1 MNLFGLEG
9 IGFIISLAMTL
20 LVSGAIMFY
29 CLRRF
34 KILENSIVEQGKVL
48 QSFII
53 KYQNN
58 NNELASSIA
67 LNSAIEQSK
76 LQETSTNNKI
86 EVSDDDSEYSDDSSS
101 DEELDIDINESD
113 KKDITLTT
121 QDIDVNLLANM
132 ENVNLTGKDVKTLSI
147 TDVICVP
154 LSDELVEQSIKEFSI
169 EDNLHSN
176 SDSDSDNESLKSEKI
191 IEEVS
196 LSKLEKLEKLEKVD
210 NVDKVDKLS
219 SDNTQ
224 KKTSNRSLS
233 KMKVDDLRDLALKD
247 TLETS
252 ENLKNMK
259 KDQLLKLFNK
269 N

>member
-34 KILENSIVEQGKVL
+34 KMLENSIVEQGKVL

-53 KYQNN
+53 KYQQNN
-58 NNELASSIA
+58 NTELASSIA
-67 LNSAIEQSK
+67 LNAAMEQTK
-76 LQETSTNNKI
+76 LQESTTSSKI
-86 EVSDDDSEYSDDSSS
+86 EVSDDESEYSDDSSS
-101 DEELDIDINESD
+101 DEELDIDVNDYD

-132 ENVNLTGKDVKTLSI
+132 DNIDLTRQDIKTLSI
-147 TDVICVP
+147 TDVVCVP
-154 LSDELVEQSIKEFSI
+154 LSDELVENSIKEFTI
-169 EDNLHSN
+169 EDNLN
-176 SDSDSDNESLKSEKI
+176 VDSDSDSDSASLKSEKI
-191 IEEVS
+191 IEEIT
-196 LSKLEKLEKLEKVD
+196 LDKTENLDKVD
-210 NVDKVDKLS
+210 KIDKVDKLPT
-219 SDNTQ
+219 DNSQ
-224 KKTSNRSLS
+224 KKTANRSLS

-247 TLETS
+247 SLETS
-252 ENLKNMK
+252 ENLKIMK

>member
-101 DEELDIDINESD
+101 DEELDIDVNDYD

-132 ENVNLTGKDVKTLSI
+132 DNIDLTQQDIKTLSI
-147 TDVICVP
+147 TDVVCVP
-154 LSDELVEQSIKEFSI
+154 LSDELVENSIKEFTI
-169 EDNLHSN
+169 EDNLN
-176 SDSDSDNESLKSEKI
+176 VDSDSDSDSASLKSEKI
-191 IEEVS
+191 IEEIT
-196 LSKLEKLEKLEKVD
+196 LDKTENLDKVD
-210 NVDKVDKLS
+210 KIDKVDKLPT
-219 SDNTQ
+219 DNSQ

-247 TLETS
+247 SLETS
-252 ENLKNMK
+252 ENLKIMK

>member
-34 KILENSIVEQGKVL
+34 KMLENSIIEQGKVL

-53 KYQNN
+53 KSQNN
-58 NNELASSIA
+58 NSELASSIA
-67 LNSAIEQSK
+67 LNSAIEQTK
-76 LQETSTNNKI
+76 LQETTTNSKI

-101 DEELDIDINESD
+101 DEELDIDVNDTD
-113 KKDITLTT
+113 KKEITLTT
-121 QDIDVNLLANM
+121 QDIEDNLLANL
-132 ENVNLTGKDVKTLSI
+132 ENVDLTGEDIKTLSI

-154 LSDELVEQSIKEFSI
+154 LSDELVENGIKEFTI
-169 EDNLHSN
+169 EDNLN
-176 SDSDSDNESLKSEKI
+176 SDSDSDSESIKSEKM
-191 IEEVS
+191 IEEITLNKS
-196 LSKLEKLEKLEKVD
+196 EKL
-210 NVDKVDKLS
+210 DKVDKVNKLPT
-219 SDNTQ
+219 DNTQ

-247 TLETS
+247 SLETS